1 MEGPAQARY
10 RADYEALTRSDP
22 WHDPS
27 VKITKDASG
36 NVTAAPRTG
45 DPAAP
50 PQPGEPPRPGEPQL
64 RLERTPDGRFV
75 LAEGMEPMTDQQLRD
90 LAAFFAAENS
100 RKLSTPEPGAYEL
113 KFNDDFVLPQGT
125 EWRWNADDPLLGQV
139 REFASAN
146 GMTQSTFSKLLGLH
160 AASQMRDMQEFAAA
174 KAAEVQKL
182 GDTANARVDAVK
194 TWLKAMAPDHFA
206 GLARVLEMAPSAATV
221 RGLEA
226 LMHRYSTQTAG
237 GFNGAHREPTLPGKV
252 SVRPK
257 TS

>member
-1 MEGPAQARY
+1 MPEAAAPNPFSALSAPPQPLPAPAAAPAAKPLAQSTPVMSEPQRRWAEERARIV
-10 RADYEALTRSDP
+10 APDP
-22 WHDPS
+22 FQHDPTRTVIRRAEDGTLS
-27 VKITKDASG
+27 AH
-36 NVTAAPRTG
+36 PRT

-50 PQPGEPPRPGEPQL
+50 TDPAKPGESQPQPAQ
-64 RLERTPDGRFV
+64 TDGGKIR
-75 LAEGMEPMTDQQLRD
+75 LAEGVELTEQELRD
-90 LAAFFAAENS
+90 LVSFKAAEDS
-100 RKLSTPEPGAYEL
+100 RKLSTPQPGAYEL

-206 GLARVLEMAPSAATV
+206 GLARVLERGPTAAD
-221 RGLEA
+221 
-226 LMHRYSTQTAG
+226 
-237 GFNGAHREPTLPGKV
+237 
-252 SVRPK
+252 
-257 TS
+257 